1 MSIAAAIEQL
11 IDEGFT
17 LADAIKAAKIVE
29 AHMAVPVD
37 LRSSNAKRQARFRE
51 RRREAEALQSVT
63 SVTPRNAPAERNRSN
78 GKALQ
83 SVTEV
88 TPLARVD
95 DSSTTTELSGKKV
108 KNLGPGR
115 NSVTPRTILLECLS
129 AESAD
134 AVLAHR
140 RAMRRPLTTRAAQL
154 LAKGFTATGDPNA
167 AADMM
172 IERGWQGFK
181 PEWFDNE
188 RAGNGNG
195 KGHSRGSIVDAGRKL
210 TERLLAAEREQL
222 QAVNSID
229 HGDPAVRLFQPFGR
243 QRS

>member
-1 MSIAAAIEQL
+1 VS
-11 IDEGFT
+11 
-17 LADAIKAAKIVE
+17 IVE
-29 AHMAVPVD
+29 AIEKMLADGLTIQQALIAARAIEAQNDVKSA
-37 LRSSNAKRQARFRE
+37 RQKRNARYYEANRE
-51 RRREAEALQSVT
+51 RLKASELRRAELRRIQTPSVLI
-63 SVTPRNAPAERNRSN
+63 
-78 GKALQ
+78 K
-83 SVTEV
+83 

-108 KNLGPGR
+108 KNISHERL
-115 NSVTPRTILLECLS
+115 NQTPRSLLLECLS

-154 LAKGFTATGDPNA
+154 LAKGFMSTGDPNA

>member
-1 MSIAAAIEQL
+1 MVRAMKGAGCSLEQIVAAVELVDEAPP
-11 IDEGFT
+11 EGF
-17 LADAIKAAKIVE
+17 DV
-29 AHMAVPVD
+29 
-37 LRSSNAKRQARFRE
+37 RRQARNARYYQTRKE
-51 RRREAEALQSVT
+51 RLKTSETSEIKTPEPVLIKTACASESVLI
-63 SVTPRNAPAERNRSN
+63 
-78 GKALQ
+78 K
-83 SVTEV
+83 

-95 DSSTTTELSGKKV
+95 DSSTNTDIPGKKI
-108 KNLGPGR
+108 KNLEPQR
-115 NSVTPRTILLECLS
+115 LNSTPRSILLECLS

-140 RAMRRPLTTRAAQL
+140 RAKRCPLTIRAAQL
-154 LAKGFTATGDPNA
+154 LAKGFMSTGDPNA

-210 TERLLAAEREQL
+210 TERLIAERLERDRTG
-222 QAVNSID
+222 VRGD
-229 HGDPAVRLFQPFGR
+229 DGDPPVRLLSSFGG

>member
-1 MSIAAAIEQL
+1 VSIGALIRQMTEAGAPPEAIAIAVDAIEAAQA
-11 IDEGFT
+11 G
-17 LADAIKAAKIVE
+17 DA
-29 AHMAVPVD
+29 
-37 LRSSNAKRQARFRE
+37 E
-51 RRREAEALQSVT
+51 RRRKRAEQKAKERAVARQSHDSRTTVASTPPKKERVSPTPPLQEKTPPASLRSAPPT
-63 SVTPRNAPAERNRSN
+63 PPATPREF
-78 GKALQ
+78 
-83 SVTEV
+83 
-88 TPLARVD
+88 
-95 DSSTTTELSGKKV
+95 
-108 KNLGPGR
+108 
-115 NSVTPRTILLECLS
+115 LLECLS

-140 RAMRRPLTTRAAQL
+140 RAKRCPLTARAAQL
-154 LAKGFTATGDPNA
+154 LAKGFMSTGDPNA

-210 TERLLAAEREQL
+210 TERLLASEREQL

-229 HGDPAVRLFQPFGR
+229 NGDPSVRLFHPLGR
-243 QRS
+243 QRP

>member
-1 MSIAAAIEQL
+1 MS
-11 IDEGFT
+11 
-17 LADAIKAAKIVE
+17 IVE
-29 AHMAVPVD
+29 AIEKMLADGLTIQQALIAARAIEAQNDVKSA
-37 LRSSNAKRQARFRE
+37 RQKRNARYYEANRE
-51 RRREAEALQSVT
+51 RLKASELRRAELRRIQTPSVLI
-63 SVTPRNAPAERNRSN
+63 
-78 GKALQ
+78 K
-83 SVTEV
+83 

-108 KNLGPGR
+108 KNISHERL
-115 NSVTPRTILLECLS
+115 NQTPRSLLLECLS

-154 LAKGFTATGDPNA
+154 LAKGFMSTGDPNA